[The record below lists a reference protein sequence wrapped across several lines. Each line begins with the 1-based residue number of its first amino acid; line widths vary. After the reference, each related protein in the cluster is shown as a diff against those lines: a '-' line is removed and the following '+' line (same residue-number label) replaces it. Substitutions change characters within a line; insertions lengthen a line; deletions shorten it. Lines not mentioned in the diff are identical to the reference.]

1 MRIMP
6 VLDKMP
12 SLWSDFAFFWMCLID
27 DRQVMVKNQAMIE
40 TTTSY
45 PSQKHSSLLQM
56 NMEACRMEIKD
67 MTAMLSAW
75 RHFLRDL
82 SVSRESG
89 VSCVKVSLK
98 SAAT

>member
-1 MRIMP
+1 MP
-6 VLDKMP
+6 VLDRMP
-12 SLWSDFAFFWMCLID
+12 SLWSDYAFFWMCLID
-27 DRQVMVKNQAMIE
+27 DRQVIVKNQAMIE

-45 PSQKHSSLLQM
+45 PSQKHSSLLQI
-56 NMEACRMEIKD
+56 NMDACRIKIKV
-67 MTAMLSAW
+67 MTAMLNAW

-82 SVSRESG
+82 SVSSDLG